1 MKKETLAQVFFCEFC
16 KIPQMQFGRA
26 LEKDKTTTLKKF
38 SGNCDKQMSQISY
51 KASMVLH
58 W

>member
-1 MKKETLAQVFFCEFC
+1 MKKDTLAQVFFCEFC

-38 SGNCDKQMSQISY
+38 ARNFDKQISQISY
-51 KASMVLH
+51 KASMELH